1 MIKILVGIR
10 RCGKSVILNQI
21 IDEIKEKGKN
31 IIYLNFEDKRIKS
44 NIINANALIEYIEKN
59 RKEGKCYIFLDEIQ
73 ELDGWQDTCKTLRLF
88 DNSIFITDSN
98 SKLLSRE
105 FTKEHSG
112 RYVSFR
118 IRPFVYKEIKEYCKE
133 LGIEYSISYYLI
145 WGGFPKRFEFDSVDA
160 RLGYLNDL
168 DDTIVINDLINRY
181 HIKKERLSRNMEK
194 TYIYIIRH
202 SEVLK
207 IENNINYV
215 NEDDQIRNEKII
227 LSVDGERKAEKLSK
241 IKELKNLDM
250 LWSSNYVRAIST
262 AKYLSLKNNIK
273 INIDENFNE
282 RKIRK
287 YK

>member
-1 MIKILVGIR
+1 
-10 RCGKSVILNQI
+10 
-21 IDEIKEKGKN
+21 
-31 IIYLNFEDKRIKS
+31 
-44 NIINANALIEYIEKN
+44 
-59 RKEGKCYIFLDEIQ
+59 
-73 ELDGWQDTCKTLRLF
+73 
-88 DNSIFITDSN
+88 
-98 SKLLSRE
+98 
-105 FTKEHSG
+105 
-112 RYVSFR
+112 
-118 IRPFVYKEIKEYCKE
+118 
-133 LGIEYSISYYLI
+133 
-145 WGGFPKRFEFDSVDA
+145 
-160 RLGYLNDL
+160 
-168 DDTIVINDLINRY
+168 
-181 HIKKERLSRNMEK
+181 MEK